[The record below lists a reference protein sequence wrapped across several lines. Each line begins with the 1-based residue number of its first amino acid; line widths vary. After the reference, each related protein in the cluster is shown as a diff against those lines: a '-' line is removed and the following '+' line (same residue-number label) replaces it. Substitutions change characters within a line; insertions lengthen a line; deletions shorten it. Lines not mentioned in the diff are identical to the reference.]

1 MISEERTINLL
12 SITND
17 LGFLVS
23 AAVFAAAVALFLF
36 GALVF
41 LPALQ
46 TRKLV
51 AHSLKAE
58 GAVDVRSQAGQE
70 QLAKIAAQRPVDA
83 YFRTM
88 EKERQE
94 PSALEAKLFRAGFYQ
109 ASAPL
114 IYTLSRLGAVCVG
127 FLPAYT
133 LLSRVLPPH
142 LPGYFAL
149 AGSALLGLG
158 CIVIPSILL
167 DRFEN
172 AQKETYRRG
181 FPDFMDMMITC
192 ADAGMSLEAAVER
205 VSAELAATHKWLGIQ
220 LAIMNLQLRAGKP
233 LREGLRELADRI
245 GLEEAR
251 ALAVLFR
258 QSEELGT
265 SLTDA
270 LRVYSDEMRSQRILT
285 AEEKAN
291 SLPVKMMI
299 PLGLCIFPVVLMV
312 IMLPVIIR
320 MKGIFF

>member
-1 MISEERTINLL
+1 M
-12 SITND
+12 
-17 LGFLVS
+17 FV
-23 AAVFAAAVALFLF
+23 AAASLFLF

-51 AHSLKAE
+51 AQSLTSE
-58 GAVDVRSQAGQE
+58 GIVDRRSLAGQE
-70 QLAKIAAQRPVDA
+70 QLLKISAQRPVDA
-83 YFRTM
+83 YFRSM
-88 EKERQE
+88 EKERNE
-94 PSALEAKLFRAGFYQ
+94 PNALEAKLFRAGFYQ
-109 ASAPL
+109 PSAPL
-114 IYTLSRLGAVCVG
+114 IYTLSRLGAVCIG
-127 FLPAYT
+127 FLVAYA
-133 LLSRVLPPH
+133 LLVRVLPPQ
-142 LPGYFAL
+142 LPAFMAF
-149 AGSALLGLG
+149 AGSALFGLA
-158 CIVIPSILL
+158 CIVIPAILL

-172 AQKETYRRG
+172 AQKNIYRRG

-205 VSAELAATHKWLGIQ
+205 VGAELAGTHKWLGIQ

-233 LREGLRELADRI
+233 LREALRELADRI

-251 ALAVLFR
+251 SLAVLFR

-270 LRVYSDEMRSQRILT
+270 LRVYSDEMRGQRILS

-291 SLPVKMMI
+291 ALPVKMMI
-299 PLGLCIFPVVLMV
+299 PLGLCIFPVVMMV

>member
-1 MISEERTINLL
+1 MFSNIQ
-12 SITND
+12 D
-17 LGFLVS
+17 LGILISV
-23 AAVFAAAVALFLF
+23 AVFVAAVALFLF

-46 TRKLV
+46 TRTLV
-51 AHSLKAE
+51 AQSLMAD
-58 GAVDVRSQAGQE
+58 GIADRRTLAGQE
-70 QLAKIAAQRPVDA
+70 MLAKISAQRPVDA
-83 YFRTM
+83 YFRSM
-88 EKERQE
+88 EKERDE
-94 PSALEAKLFRAGFYQ
+94 PNALEAKLFRAGFYQ

-114 IYTLSRLGAVCVG
+114 IYTLSRLVAVGAG
-127 FLPAYT
+127 FLAAYA

-142 LPGYFAL
+142 LPGFIGF
-149 AGSALLGLG
+149 AGSALFGLA
-158 CIVIPSILL
+158 CIVLPAILL

-172 AQKETYRRG
+172 AQKEIYRRA

-205 VSAELAATHKWLGIQ
+205 VSSELAGTHKWLGIQ
-220 LAIMNLQLRAGKP
+220 LAIMTLQLRAGKP
-233 LREGLRELADRI
+233 LREALRDLADRI
-245 GLEEAR
+245 GLDEAR

-270 LRVYSDEMRSQRILT
+270 LRVYSDEMRSQRILH
-285 AEEKAN
+285 AEERAN

-299 PLGLCIFPVVLMV
+299 PLGLCIFPVVMMV

>member
-1 MISEERTINLL
+1 MNLFSL
-12 SITND
+12 SQD
-17 LGFLVS
+17 FGFVVS
-23 AAVFAAAVALFLF
+23 IAVFLTAMALFLL

-41 LPALQ
+41 MPVLQ

-51 AHSLKAE
+51 AQSLMAE
-58 GAVDVRSQAGQE
+58 GIPNRRSLVGQE
-70 QLAKIAAQRPVDA
+70 QLARISAQRPIDA
-83 YFRTM
+83 YFRSI
-88 EKERQE
+88 EKERDE
-94 PSALEAKLFRAGFYQ
+94 PNALEAKLFRAGFYQ

-114 IYTLSRLGAVCVG
+114 IYTLSRLGAVCLG
-127 FLPAYT
+127 FAATYA
-133 LLSRVLPPH
+133 LLSNVLPPQ
-142 LPGYFAL
+142 LPSLVAFGGA
-149 AGSALLGLG
+149 AVLGLT
-158 CIVIPSILL
+158 CLVIPSVAL

-172 AQKETYRRG
+172 GQKQIYRRG
-181 FPDFMDMMITC
+181 FPDFMDMIITC

-205 VSAELAATHKWLGIQ
+205 VSNELAGTHKWLGIQ
-220 LAIMNLQLRAGKP
+220 LSIMTLQLRAGKP

-270 LRVYSDEMRSQRILT
+270 LRVYSDEMRSQRIMR

-299 PLGLCIFPVVLMV
+299 PLGLCIFPVVMMV
-312 IMLPVIIR
+312 VMLPVVIR

>member
-1 MISEERTINLL
+1 MTQDL
-12 SITND
+12 S
-17 LGFLVS
+17 LLVS
-23 AAVFAAAVALFLF
+23 IAVFLAAVALFLV

-51 AHSLKAE
+51 AQSLMAE
-58 GAVDVRSQAGQE
+58 GIPDRRSLLGQE
-70 QLAKIAAQRPVDA
+70 ELAKISAQRPVDA
-83 YFRTM
+83 YFRSI
-88 EKERQE
+88 EKERDE
-94 PSALEAKLFRAGFYQ
+94 PSALDAKLFRAGFYQ
-109 ASAPL
+109 SSAPL
-114 IYTLSRLGAVCVG
+114 IYTLSRLGAVCLG
-127 FLPAYT
+127 FSATYA
-133 LLSRVLPPH
+133 LLSRILPPE
-142 LPGYFAL
+142 LPGLVAF

-158 CIVIPSILL
+158 CIVIPSIAL
-167 DRFEN
+167 DRFEKG
-172 AQKETYRRG
+172 QKQIYRRG

-205 VSAELAATHKWLGIQ
+205 VGSELAGTHRWLGIQ

-233 LREGLRELADRI
+233 LREALRELSDRV

-270 LRVYSDEMRSQRILT
+270 LRVYSDEMRGQRILF
-285 AEEKAN
+285 AEERAN
-291 SLPVKMMI
+291 ALPVKMMI
-299 PLGLCIFPVVLMV
+299 PLGLCIFPVVMMV
-312 IMLPVIIR
+312 VMLPVIIR

>member
-1 MISEERTINLL
+1 MFSNIQEDL
-12 SITND
+12 S
-17 LGFLVS
+17 LLVS
-23 AAVFAAAVALFLF
+23 IAVFVAAVALFLF
-36 GALVF
+36 GALIF

-51 AHSLKAE
+51 AQSLMAE
-58 GAVDVRSQAGQE
+58 GIANRRSLVGQE
-70 QLAKIAAQRPVDA
+70 QIAKISAQRPVES
-83 YFRTM
+83 YFRSM
-88 EKERQE
+88 EKERNE

-109 ASAPL
+109 ASSPL
-114 IYTLSRLGAVCVG
+114 IYTLSRLGAVGIG
-127 FLPAYT
+127 FLAAYA
-133 LLSRVLPPH
+133 LLSRLLPPQ
-142 LPGYFAL
+142 LPGFVTL
-149 AGSALLGLG
+149 AGSALFGLG

-172 AQKETYRRG
+172 GQKKTYRRG

-205 VSAELAATHKWLGIQ
+205 VSGELAGTHKWLGIQ
-220 LAIMNLQLRAGKP
+220 LSIMTLQLRAGKP
-233 LREGLRELADRI
+233 LREALRELADRI
-245 GLEEAR
+245 GLDEAR

-270 LRVYSDEMRSQRILT
+270 LRVYSEEMRSQRILS
-285 AEEKAN
+285 AEERAN

-299 PLGLCIFPVVLMV
+299 PLGLCIFPVVMMV

-320 MKGIFF
+320 MRGVFF

>member
-1 MISEERTINLL
+1 MFSNFQE
-12 SITND
+12 D
-17 LGFLVS
+17 LGLLVS
-23 AAVFAAAVALFLF
+23 SAVFVAAVALFLF
-36 GALVF
+36 GALIL

-51 AHSLKAE
+51 AQNLMADEIANRRSL
-58 GAVDVRSQAGQE
+58 VGQE
-70 QLAKIAAQRPVDA
+70 QIAKIAAQRPVEA
-83 YFRTM
+83 YFRSM
-88 EKERQE
+88 EKERNE

-114 IYTLSRLGAVCVG
+114 IYTLSRLGAVGIG
-127 FLPAYT
+127 FLAAYA
-133 LLSRVLPPH
+133 LLSRVLPPQ
-142 LPGYFAL
+142 LPGFVTL
-149 AGSALLGLG
+149 AVSALFGLG

-167 DRFEN
+167 DRFESG
-172 AQKETYRRG
+172 QKKIYRRG

-205 VSAELAATHKWLGIQ
+205 VSGELAGTHKWLGIQ
-220 LAIMNLQLRAGKP
+220 LSIMTLQLRAGKP
-233 LREGLRELADRI
+233 LREALRELADRV
-245 GLEEAR
+245 GLDEAR

-270 LRVYSDEMRSQRILT
+270 LRVYSEEMRGQRILS
-285 AEEKAN
+285 AEERAN

-299 PLGLCIFPVVLMV
+299 PLGLCIFPVVMMV

-320 MKGIFF
+320 MRGVFF